1 MAAIVIVSAS
11 VVGCSRLAFARRPV
25 RNFLVT
31 HGGVRAGF
39 VIIPVHFNII
49 KHNVPFVTHLILSTE
64 FADNIA
70 PHLSQPTATAGGGD
84 WFVNG
89 GDQAD

>member
-1 MAAIVIVSAS
+1 M
-11 VVGCSRLAFARRPV
+11 FARRPV
-25 RNFLVT
+25 RNILVT
-31 HGGVRAGF
+31 HGGARAGF

>member
-1 MAAIVIVSAS
+1 M
-11 VVGCSRLAFARRPV
+11 FARRPV

-49 KHNVPFVTHLILSTE
+49 KHNVPFITHLILSTE

-70 PHLSQPTATAGGGD
+70 PHLSQPTATAGRVATGSSMAVTRLTD
-84 WFVNG
+84 
-89 GDQAD
+89 

>member
-1 MAAIVIVSAS
+1 M
-11 VVGCSRLAFARRPV
+11 FARRPV

-64 FADNIA
+64 FADNIILHHTCHNLPPLLA
-70 PHLSQPTATAGGGD
+70 VATGSSMAVTRLTD
-84 WFVNG
+84 
-89 GDQAD
+89 

>member
-1 MAAIVIVSAS
+1 M
-11 VVGCSRLAFARRPV
+11 FARRPV

-31 HGGVRAGF
+31 HGRVRAGF

-70 PHLSQPTATAGGGD
+70 PHLSQPTAIAGGGG